1 MIVKRS
7 ISIRGH
13 PTSISIEDAFW
24 TELRTIAGRNGVP
37 LAGLIASVDSERAS
51 SQNLSSAI
59 RVFVLRQ
66 TLERAASVAVA
77 AVPEDQNEGSSGGS
91 TPGSP

>member
-1 MIVKRS
+1 MTVKRS

-13 PTSISIEDAFW
+13 PTSITIEDEFW
-24 TELRTIAGRNGVP
+24 SELRAVAAASARP
-37 LAGLIASVDSERAS
+37 LAALIAEIDAERAPE
-51 SQNLSSAI
+51 QNLSSAI

-66 TLERAASVAVA
+66 VLAREASLQ
-77 AVPEDQNEGSSGGS
+77 PPPGESGGNGS

>member
-13 PTSISIEDAFW
+13 PTSITIEDDFW
-24 TELRTIAGRNGVP
+24 TELRAIAASTARP
-37 LAGLIASVDSERAS
+37 LAALIADIDAERS
-51 SQNLSSAI
+51 PEQNLSSAI
-59 RVFVLRQ
+59 RVFVLRRV
-66 TLERAASVAVA
+66 LDRAAALQ
-77 AVPEDQNEGSSGGS
+77 PPPGDKDGNGS

>member
-24 TELRTIAGRNGVP
+24 IELRRIAEENGSA
-37 LAGLIASVDSERAS
+37 LAGLIASIDAERRPE
-51 SQNLSSAI
+51 QNLSSAI

-66 TLERAASVAVA
+66 ALDRVVAPPTLAL
-77 AVPEDQNEGSSGGS
+77 DQNDGSGS
-91 TPGSP
+91 TPGNP